1 MWSFAICWIKWRNY
15 AISPWIK
22 HFLFLTTF
30 GDFPHGLET
39 VSAGFRRLFY
49 KVHGCV
55 AFPPSVQTSLSC
67 RDQTHRYGDPAHRF
81 RDPTHRFGD
90 FRWRSHKL
98 IKASIWFR
106 SNSTNRRNTQTQL
119 FYGSIPF
126 SFNFYVIFL
135 LFPKL
140 KLKSWWFDQVSFDDD
155 LRNYLS
161 LSHSFMFFRFNSS
174 I

>member
-1 MWSFAICWIKWRNY
+1 M
-15 AISPWIK
+15 
-22 HFLFLTTF
+22 LLTTF
-30 GDFPHGLET
+30 GDFPQGLET
-39 VSAGFRRLFY
+39 VSAGFRRLFH
-49 KVHGCV
+49 KVYGWV

-90 FRWRSHKL
+90 FRWRFHKL
-98 IKASIWFR
+98 IKAS
-106 SNSTNRRNTQTQL
+106 SNSSNRRNTQTQL

-126 SFNFYVIFL
+126 SFNFYVI
-135 LFPKL
+135 FPKL

-161 LSHSFMFFRFNSS
+161 IVHVFTSSLLFSFRFNSS